1 MNSSVPPMSS
11 SPPGTPASR
20 ADILAALNEL
30 LEAERAGAHVALAS
44 GKRDHGGDYRA
55 LMRLVRGDEA
65 RWCAMLSGQIARLGG
80 TPSRRTGAFR
90 EKALAI
96 ADPVERLRF
105 LNRGQAWVVRR
116 LEALL
121 PRLDDAALRRDLD
134 EMLASHHIN
143 IARAESLIAAEG
155 RS

>member
-1 MNSSVPPMSS
+1 MMVMAA
-11 SPPGTPASR
+11 GQTSR

-44 GKRDHGGDYRA
+44 GKLDADGNRGSDYRA
-55 LMRLVRGDEA
+55 LMRVVRADEA
-65 RWCAMLSGQIARLGG
+65 RWCAMLSGQIRRLGG

-96 ADPVERLRF
+96 GDPVERLRF

-121 PRLDDAALRRDLD
+121 AEIDDAALRRDLD
-134 EMLASHHIN
+134 EMLASHHDN
-143 IARAESLIAAEG
+143 IARAEGLIAGEG
-155 RS
+155 